1 MISVLFDTSVG
12 ESYVT
17 KESGKPLYKIRSIL
31 DELGN
36 LQFNGVGIP
45 GFQTKLSIGLGQ
57 GQEFLMVLQTL
68 QRATCCMSE
77 SYAVLIILETN
88 YLSDE

>member
-57 GQEFLMVLQTL
+57 GLSCPM
-68 QRATCCMSE
+68 
-77 SYAVLIILETN
+77 
-88 YLSDE
+88 YL